1 MDKIQSPNAFRSRC
15 RETTRVSDLRHNA
28 LEFLHERKIQMVS
41 DHSDDA
47 QTHGAKPLCIVTNGF
62 AEFWV
67 CQYMEMQLHL
77 TDPIPHL
84 AAMTSRLFFW
94 RQVPQLL
101 RMSPEAERYMDIL
114 AAGKL
119 GDGLAMQ
126 VYGPN
131 MRNAYLGLVF
141 GGADPDLTSDEI
153 FELQCAAQIAHIRY
167 CEFTE
172 DRQTVSD
179 PLSPRENEILQRI
192 ALGKSNAVIGEILG
206 IQGHAVDVMTRRI
219 FDNWV

>member
-1 MDKIQSPNAFRSRC
+1 MDKVQSLNDFISRC
-15 RETTRVSDLRHNA
+15 RETTRVADLRHNA

-41 DHSDDA
+41 DHSDHSDDA
-47 QTHGAKPLCIVTNGF
+47 QAHGAKPLDIVTHGF
-62 AEFWV
+62 PELWV
-67 CQYMEMQLHL
+67 CQYMERQLHL
-77 TDPIPHL
+77 IDPIPHL

-94 RQVPQLL
+94 SQVPQLL

-114 AAGKL
+114 AAAKL

-131 MRNAYLGLVF
+131 IHNAYVGLGF

-179 PLSPRENEILQRI
+179 PLSPRENEILQWI
-192 ALGKSNAVIGEILG
+192 ALGKSNAVIGEFLG
-206 IQGHAVDVMTRRI
+206 I
-219 FDNWV
+219 